1 VTSRIITALR
11 RARGRVDGHV
21 LARIA
26 QLALAAGAAWEIALQ
41 LPDHG
46 RPFFAPIAAV
56 IGLGAQRGRRGRQ
69 ALEMIVG
76 VVFGILVGAGLVAV
90 AGTGAWQL
98 VVATA
103 ATALLAT
110 VAAAPPVI
118 RVQASASAILVVALH
133 QPGADVPLQ
142 RVIDAVI
149 GGGIAVLLARYLF
162 PVDPLEL
169 VRDEARTMR
178 ERIAGALTEVAGA
191 LATHDGER
199 AAAALK
205 LVDEVDDRPLEEAVA
220 LARDVARKAPRRR
233 PLGRRLDA
241 LSVAW
246 HELELTATDAR
257 AIATG
262 ALRVLGE
269 DRPPAEGLAD
279 AVRAAAEAVRS
290 TEPRAARELADR
302 ARRGAR
308 QAEIGSSL
316 GGAVVAHGVTSVAE
330 HALRAADA
338 REEDRR
344 IADELAAK
352 GLRRKAVSIGGRYT
366 FSRR

>member
-1 VTSRIITALR
+1 VTARLRPISRRLER
-11 RARGRVDGHV
+11 HV

-26 QLALAAGAAWEIALQ
+26 QSAFAAGAAWEIALQ
-41 LPDHG
+41 IPDHG

-76 VVFGILVGAGLVAV
+76 VVLGILVGAGLVAV

-103 ATALLAT
+103 VTSLLAT
-110 VAAAPPVI
+110 AAAAPPLI
-118 RVQASASAILVVALH
+118 RVQAAASAILVVALH

-142 RVIDAVI
+142 RLVDALI
-149 GGGIAVLLARYLF
+149 GGGLAVILARFLF

-178 ERIAGALTEVAGA
+178 ERIADALAEVATA
-191 LATHDGER
+191 LETRDAEQAR
-199 AAAALK
+199 AALR
-205 LVDEVDDRPLEEAVA
+205 LVDELDDRPLDEAVS
-220 LARDVARKAPRRR
+220 LARDVVRKAPRRR
-233 PLGRRLDA
+233 ALRRRLDA
-241 LSVAW
+241 LAVVW
-246 HELELTATDAR
+246 HELELTAIDAR
-257 AIATG
+257 AVATG

-269 DRPPAEGLAD
+269 DTIPAAGLAA
-279 AVRAAAEAVRS
+279 AVRAASDAVRTIEPAEARDAAERVRS
-290 TEPRAARELADR
+290 NAA
-302 ARRGAR
+302 
-308 QAEIGSSL
+308 
-316 GGAVVAHGVTSVAE
+316 AVVATLGASVVIHGVIAVAE

-344 IADELAAK
+344 IADELAAR
-352 GLRRKAVSIGGRYT
+352 GLRRKAVSIGTRYT
-366 FSRR
+366 LSRR